1 MSNSSTILVIN
12 CGSSSLK
19 FSIIHPQTEE
29 TLLSGLAECLGLTEA
44 KISWK
49 YQGEKY
55 HHALAPKAT
64 HTDALHFVTTMILSQ
79 HPELKA
85 HIHAIGHRVTHGGEK
100 YSQPTRLNE
109 QVIADLATLFELAPL
124 HNPANVM
131 GIRAAQQAFPH
142 LAENNVAVFDTG
154 FHATLPAHAYLYPLP
169 MRFYEEYGVR
179 RYGFHGIS
187 HYYIATKTA
196 EYLGKPRSALN
207 MISCHLGNG
216 ASITAIKNGE
226 SIDTSMGFT
235 PCEGLVMGT
244 RCGDIDPALLIY
256 LKQKLN
262 LTTEQTS
269 DLINKQ
275 SGLLGLSE
283 QSSDFR
289 YITENYEKDE
299 KCRLALEVYIHRLVK
314 YIGAYAML
322 LDNQLDAIVFT
333 GGIGENSE
341 LVRRLVLEKL
351 TILGFELD
359 QERNLNARF
368 GNSGKI
374 TTDKAHH
381 SAYVIPTNEELV
393 IAKYTAELVGSK

>member
-1 MSNSSTILVIN
+1 MSQQNILVIN

-19 FSIIHPQTEE
+19 FSIINPLNEA
-29 TLLSGLAECLGLTEA
+29 TLLSGLAECLGLDDA
-44 KISWK
+44 KINWK
-49 YQGEKY
+49 YNGEKSEST
-55 HHALAPKAT
+55 LGSKAT
-64 HTDALHFVTTMILSQ
+64 HTDALTFITDKILADY
-79 HPELKA
+79 PELKQS
-85 HIHAIGHRVTHGGEK
+85 IQAIGHRVTHGGEK
-100 YSQPTRLNE
+100 YSQPVLITDSVLE
-109 QVIADLATLFELAPL
+109 DLEVLFELAPL

-131 GIRAAQQAFPH
+131 GVRAAQVAFPH
-142 LAENNVAVFDTG
+142 LKDKNIAVFDTG
-154 FHATLPAHAYLYPLP
+154 FHATLPKHAYLYPLP
-169 MRFYEEYGVR
+169 ISFYEEYGIR

-187 HYYIATKTA
+187 HYYIANKTA
-196 EYLGKPRSALN
+196 EYLHQPLNQLN

-256 LKQKLN
+256 LKQKLD
-262 LTTEQTS
+262 LSTKETS

-275 SGLLGLSE
+275 SGLLGLSGS
-283 QSSDFR
+283 SSDFR

-299 KCRLALEVYIHRLVK
+299 KCRTALEVYIHRLVK
-314 YIGAYAML
+314 YIGSYAML
-322 LDNQLDAIVFT
+322 LDNKLDAIVFT

-351 TILGFELD
+351 AILGFELD
-359 QERNLNARF
+359 QERNLASRF

-374 TTDKAHH
+374 TTDNCKHA
-381 SAYVIPTNEELV
+381 AYVIPTNEELV
-393 IAKYTAELVGSK
+393 IAKYTANFI